1 MNVIR
6 KAGRWTRR
14 AVTGRILGL
23 LGLGLVAPLA
33 LSACASAPPPPP
45 PPTTVVLSI
54 NADNTVNLDPSG
66 QPAPVQVHVYWL
78 RAATAIQSGDFFQ
91 LTEQPEA
98 ALGQELSAHQQM
110 IVRPGQGVS
119 IQRTAQTGE
128 TYVGVVAAYRDLDNA
143 VWRSVARLQPNTQN
157 VINVQMGQRGLTLTT
172 GTTPSARLVT
182 EQGSPAG

>member
-1 MNVIR
+1 MSVIE

-14 AVTGRILGL
+14 ATMGRILGM
-23 LGLGLVAPLA
+23 LGLGLAAPLA
-33 LSACASAPPPPP
+33 LSACASPPPPPP

-54 NADNTVNLDPSG
+54 NADNTVNLDASG
-66 QPAPVQVHVYWL
+66 QAAPVQVHVYWL

-119 IQRTAQTGE
+119 IQRTAQAGE
-128 TYVGVVAAYRDLDNA
+128 THVGVIAAYRDLDNA

-157 VINVQMGQRGLTLTT
+157 LITVQMGQRGLTLTT
-172 GTTPSARLVT
+172 GTAPSAQSDL
-182 EQGSPAG
+182 EQSPDAS

>member
-14 AVTGRILGL
+14 SVTGRILGL
-23 LGLGLVAPLA
+23 LGVGLVAPLA

-54 NADNTVNLDPSG
+54 NADNTVNMDASG

-78 RAATAIQSGDFFQ
+78 RAATAFQTGDFFQ

-98 ALGQELSAHQQM
+98 TLGQELSAHQQM

-119 IQRTAQTGE
+119 IPHTAQAGE

-157 VINVQMGQRGLTLTT
+157 AINVQLGQRGLTLTT
-172 GTTPSARLVT
+172 GTAPSAHLEP
-182 EQGSPAG
+182 EQSPDAG